1 MSFKDL
7 SLAISYKTKKQ
18 NPIEE
23 FFQPVLSKAVVYNV
37 AVGYFSSAWIRDN
50 SFGIAKFATNG
61 GKAKWIVSPFDL
73 SSEDRRLFIEAY
85 NNSGTGLGEKI
96 EFQIAR
102 SFDELYTQLQDD
114 ARIALAWLIRD
125 KIIEFKMGI
134 PLSDP
139 DEGQGILHSKM
150 GYFKDAEGNEL
161 SFSGSYNLTGQA
173 RFNWERFDVFKAWD
187 SSTDEIRTREIQ
199 VDLDAMWEGKDET
212 LMVFTPSEESL
223 QKFKSLTTTTKR
235 PYILNNQAGA
245 DIQRIVKIPT
255 SFLDDQG
262 NLRDYQERAINGW
275 FKNNGH
281 GIFHMAT
288 GSGKT
293 ATALS
298 AVSRLYNL
306 IVRNKEKPLVIVV
319 TVPFISL
326 AKQWITEAS
335 AFNFDPI
342 ACFGSRDDWLDDF
355 QIQLQHL
362 KTNKKGCIF
371 AVVVNRSL
379 TGTAMQSLL
388 GSVKGDFL
396 FVGDEMH
403 NLGAQTNLDSLPQNA
418 NFRMGLSA
426 TPDREYDEEGTK
438 RLDEYFGQEVIE
450 FTINDAIERGYL
462 CKYFY
467 YPILVQMTDDEWS
480 EYSLLTN
487 QISKIYSREKS
498 SPDSGP
504 SPYLQNLIFRR
515 ARLLG
520 KAENKRRRLVEILG
534 EKYKSSTH
542 MIVYC
547 GDAKDGDDRQV
558 DIVTQDIIDNLN
570 MRVNKF
576 TSEEDEA
583 ERDSILS
590 NFKEGKTQALVAIK
604 CLDEGIDIPKT
615 DTAFIL
621 ASSTTKRQFI
631 QRRGRVLRKAPG
643 KQYAYL
649 YDFIAL
655 PRLDEADYDNPESFK
670 IERQLFSK
678 ELERINEFSIHALN
692 GGDTLEL
699 LRPIKQRL
707 NLMHK

>member
-1 MSFKDL
+1 MSFKEL

-18 NPIEE
+18 DPIKD
-23 FFQPVLSKAVVYNV
+23 FFQPVLSSATVYNV

-50 SFGIAKFATNG
+50 SYGIAKFATNG
-61 GKAKWIVSPFDL
+61 GRAQWIVSPFDL
-73 SSEDRRLFIEAY
+73 SSEDRKLFIDAY
-85 NNSGTGLGEKI
+85 KKSDCGDEIKA
-96 EFQIAR
+96 QISR
-102 SFDELYTQLQDD
+102 SFDELFSQLKED
-114 ARIALAWLIRD
+114 ARIALAWLIKD
-125 KIIEFKMGI
+125 GIVEFKMGI
-134 PLSDP
+134 PYTAP
-139 DEGQGILHSKM
+139 EEGPGILHSKM
-150 GYFKDAEGNEL
+150 GYFRDGEGNEL

-187 SSTDEIRTREIQ
+187 SLTDEIRTREIKD
-199 VDLDAMWEGKDET
+199 DLDAMWQGKDET
-212 LMVFTPSEESL
+212 LMVFKPSEESL
-223 QKFKSLTTTTKR
+223 TKFKSLTTTTKR
-235 PYILNNQAGA
+235 PYILNTVPEENS
-245 DIQRIVKIPT
+245 QRVIKIPAT
-255 SFLDDQG
+255 FLDDQG
-262 NLRDYQERAINGW
+262 QLRDYQEKAISGW
-275 FKNNGH
+275 FKNNGR
-281 GIFHMAT
+281 GVFHMAT

-298 AVSRLYNL
+298 AMSKLYNL
-306 IVRNKEKPLVIVV
+306 IVKDKEKPLVIIV

-326 AKQWITEAS
+326 AKQWILEAS

-355 QIQLQHL
+355 QTQLQHL

-371 AVVVNRSL
+371 AVAVNRSL
-379 TGTAMQSLL
+379 TGATMQSLL
-388 GSVKGDFL
+388 ASVRSDFL

-403 NLGAQTNLDSLPQNA
+403 NLGAQINLESLPQNA

-438 RLDEYFGQEVIE
+438 RLEDYFGKEVIE

-467 YPILVQMTDDEWS
+467 YPILVQMTDEEWDE
-480 EYSLLTN
+480 YVQITN

-498 SPDSGP
+498 SPDSSP
-504 SPYLQNLIFRR
+504 SSYLQNLIFKR

-520 KAENKRRRLVEILG
+520 KAENKKRRLVEIL
-534 EKYKSSTH
+534 EKQYKDSTH

-558 DIVTQDIIDNLN
+558 DIVTQNIIDKLN

-576 TSEEDEA
+576 TSEENEN
-583 ERDSILS
+583 ERDSILT
-590 NFKEGKTQALVAIK
+590 NFKEGKTQTLVAIK

-631 QRRGRVLRKAPG
+631 QRRGRVLRKAVG

-655 PRLDEADYDNPESFK
+655 PRFEMADYDDPETLK

-692 GGDTLEL
+692 SGDTLEL